1 MQSDFEKIIAFKR
14 AVENNHSE
22 EVAQIIQQ
30 QIRGIDERLFENNAS
45 ALIYASTNG
54 HLEIAQALIEAH
66 VNLEQADKE
75 DGVTTLIAAAQSLPS
90 SFFSRPGSES
100 SQSGHKISTR
110 ENNEFQQQHK
120 RPRGPFFSNQGSCVG
135 HVSEQSVTKSP

>member
-66 VNLEQADKE
+66 VNL
-75 DGVTTLIAAAQSLPS
+75 
-90 SFFSRPGSES
+90 
-100 SQSGHKISTR
+100 
-110 ENNEFQQQHK
+110 
-120 RPRGPFFSNQGSCVG
+120 
-135 HVSEQSVTKSP
+135 